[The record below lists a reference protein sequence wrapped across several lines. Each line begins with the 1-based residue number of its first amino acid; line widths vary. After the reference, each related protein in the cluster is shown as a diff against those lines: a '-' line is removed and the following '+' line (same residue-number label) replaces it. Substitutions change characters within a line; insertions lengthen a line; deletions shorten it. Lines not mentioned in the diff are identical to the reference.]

1 MGASACRR
9 GRGRAAPR
17 TDSDRLT
24 MRTDTDAADERV
36 ERAALYVHDALQGRC
51 RGIDWA
57 MAAPSRVRAQQ
68 VRDPASRMTTATTR
82 QATTTTGPRPPQHGH
97 LHNNRCSAASGSSA
111 RRIWSCTCRSDS
123 SSGRSGDVIITPS
136 SRRHHAVITPSS
148 HRHHAIIT
156 PSSRR
161 HHAVIKTYRELPTGA
176 TTRSATRRVTT
187 YRASACPCC
196 RCGRRLRSRVCAS
209 RSSSRRWRS
218 R

>member
-9 GRGRAAPR
+9 GRGRAVPP
-17 TDSDRLT
+17 TDSDRLA

-82 QATTTTGPRPPQHGH
+82 QATTTTCPRPPQHGH

-111 RRIWSCTCRSDS
+111 RRIWSCTCRWDS

-136 SRRHHAVITPSS
+136 SRRHQDLPRATDRCYDSQCDTPGDDIP
-148 HRHHAIIT
+148 RFG
-156 PSSRR
+156 
-161 HHAVIKTYRELPTGA
+161 LP
-176 TTRSATRRVTT
+176 VLPLW
-187 YRASACPCC
+187 ASLALE
-196 RCGRRLRSRVCAS
+196 GVCVSVFFAEMALKVM
-209 RSSSRRWRS
+209 RPW
-218 R
+218 